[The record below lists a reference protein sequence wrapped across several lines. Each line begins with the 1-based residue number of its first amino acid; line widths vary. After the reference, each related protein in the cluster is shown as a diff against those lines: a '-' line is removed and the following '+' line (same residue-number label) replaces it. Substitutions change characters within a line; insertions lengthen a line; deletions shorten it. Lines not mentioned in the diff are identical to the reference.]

1 MEARRTFTATNEL
14 QPQDCMTPNEAL
26 RLRTSVSDQVEET
39 KGQTPKTN
47 FFEQAQNFF
56 S

>member
-1 MEARRTFTATNEL
+1 MEARQTFTATNEL

-39 KGQTPKTN
+39 KGQNPKTN